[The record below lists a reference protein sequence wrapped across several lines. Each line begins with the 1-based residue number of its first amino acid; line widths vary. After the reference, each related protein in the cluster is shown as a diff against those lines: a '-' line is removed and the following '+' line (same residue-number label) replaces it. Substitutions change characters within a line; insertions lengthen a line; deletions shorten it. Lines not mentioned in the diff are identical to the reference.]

1 MSAHAS
7 AQAAPLV
14 VKLGGRAL
22 ETPEALRELAADL
35 AALAPVVLV
44 HGGGAEVSTWSEKL
58 GFAPRFSNGRRVTD
72 AGTLEVATAVLAGLS
87 NKRLVARLREAG
99 VDAVGLAALDGGIAD
114 IVPHAETAALG
125 AVGEIRSIDASLLRA
140 LLESGRVPVLASIGS
155 HAGELLNV
163 NADDLAGALAAALRA
178 RALVLLSDVPGV
190 KLSGA
195 FAARLDRD
203 AIAAA
208 LESADVSGGMGPKL
222 AAAALALDHGVASAH
237 IGAWGGP
244 GSLRAVLDRRAGT
257 TLASAD
263 SSTLS
268 LTTAQPHA

>member
-1 MSAHAS
+1 M
-7 AQAAPLV
+7 
-14 VKLGGRAL
+14 
-22 ETPEALRELAADL
+22 
-35 AALAPVVLV
+35 
-44 HGGGAEVSTWSEKL
+44 
-58 GFAPRFSNGRRVTD
+58 
-72 AGTLEVATAVLAGLS
+72 
-87 NKRLVARLREAG
+87 
-99 VDAVGLAALDGGIAD
+99 
-114 IVPHAETAALG
+114 
-125 AVGEIRSIDASLLRA
+125 
-140 LLESGRVPVLASIGS
+140 
-155 HAGELLNV
+155 
-163 NADDLAGALAAALRA
+163 
-178 RALVLLSDVPGV
+178 LLSDVPGV